1 MSRAAVQTCSHRPRR
16 CELPR
21 TSAKMCCGSTLLQAQ
36 KAGISQGLLPLCCFC
51 KGGDLACEPDR
62 LSQHF
67 IILYYT
73 MLYYIILY
81 CALYYTISYYTI
93 LYYTVLYYIILYY
106 TILSSIILSA
116 SAEAKPLSN
125 LPHLA
130 ALRLASRAWDMRWT
144 RHQDLR
150 QCVCLGLF
158 QLQVS
163 RTRVLK

>member
-1 MSRAAVQTCSHRPRR
+1 MNCLAHRQR
-16 CELPR
+16 CTVDLIFCKHR
-21 TSAKMCCGSTLLQAQ
+21 

-62 LSQHF
+62 LSQHYL
-67 IILYYT
+67 ILYYT

-81 CALYYTISYYTI
+81 YTI
-93 LYYTVLYYIILYY
+93 LYYIILYY
-106 TILSSIILSA
+106 TILYYTILYYIILYYTILYYIILYYTSIILSA

-150 QCVCLGLF
+150 QCVCLGFF